1 MLGPLTVSVM
11 GSSSASYWRV
21 SAWIRAPVPAVV
33 WVLAVV
39 LPLYLLFGGPMPT
52 NYNNSDNGWLV
63 AVRDVSIIYASL
75 FMCIGAI
82 SFIAMTAAIAS
93 IAFLIRNRIAPALE
107 KADDTMK
114 TVRGTATTEC
124 LTPRHLT

>member
-1 MLGPLTVSVM
+1 
-11 GSSSASYWRV
+11 
-21 SAWIRAPVPAVV
+21 
-33 WVLAVV
+33 
-39 LPLYLLFGGPMPT
+39 LLFGGPMPT

-114 TVRGTATTEC
+114 TVRGTATFVSESVVAPIIKVAGAAGV
-124 LTPRHLT
+124 PRAMVQSVMRQRP